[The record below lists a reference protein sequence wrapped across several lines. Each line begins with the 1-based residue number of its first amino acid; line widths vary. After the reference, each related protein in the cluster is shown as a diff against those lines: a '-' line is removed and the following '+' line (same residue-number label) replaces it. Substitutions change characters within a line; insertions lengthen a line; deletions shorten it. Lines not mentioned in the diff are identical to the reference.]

1 MKFVLA
7 TALLFVGL
15 SANASLKLQAQANGY
30 ENGTHTRPQV
40 GLAFYQPFMRN
51 RVALNTWAGTG
62 IEPFMT
68 KEAVRWSS
76 AKASLD
82 YYIKDLTVG
91 LGMQVKDIQGADNSR
106 SYGFVKL
113 EYKLF

>member
-15 SANASLKLQAQANGY
+15 SANASLKLQLQANGY
-30 ENGTHTRPQV
+30 EGGDKTRPQV
-40 GLAFYQPFMRN
+40 GLAYYQPLMKK
-51 RVALNTWAGTG
+51 VALNTWMGMG
-62 IEPFMT
+62 QEPFLT
-68 KEAVRWSS
+68 KETVTWAT

-82 YYIKDLTVG
+82 FFIKDVT
-91 LGMQVKDIQGADNSR
+91 LGIGGQVKDIEGADNSR
-106 SYGFVKL
+106 AYGFVKL

>member
-15 SANASLKLQAQANGY
+15 SANASLKLQLQGNGY
-30 ENGTHTRPQV
+30 DGGDHVRPQV
-40 GLAFYQPFMRN
+40 GIAYYQPLLKK
-51 RVALNTWAGTG
+51 VALNSYIGTG
-62 IEPFMT
+62 IEPFQT
-68 KEAVRWSS
+68 KEAVRWST

-82 YYIKDLTVG
+82 FFIKDVTLG
-91 LGMQVKDIQGADNSR
+91 LGGQFKDIEGADNSR